1 MYRTNEQ
8 VLLRK
13 VGLDCMLYSSFT
25 NETAVISELSF
36 EILRELNNPL
46 SMIDLVNNL
55 SIKIDLAD
63 IQGGIA
69 DTVSTVLNELIG
81 RGFVVKM

>member
-1 MYRTNEQ
+1 
-8 VLLRK
+8 
-13 VGLDCMLYSSFT
+13 
-25 NETAVISELSF
+25 
-36 EILRELNNPL
+36 
-46 SMIDLVNNL
+46 
-55 SIKIDLAD
+55 LAD